1 VESEIGIWST
11 VLGLAGLLMLAVLM
25 LPAARRLNFP
35 YTVLLAAVGVG
46 IGLLELLLAS
56 GRIPVLGDFLTALH
70 GLEITADAVLF
81 VFLPALVFE
90 AALSLDVRRLM
101 DDIAPI
107 LFLAVVGLLISTA
120 VIGLSLWAVS
130 GMALVACLLLGAI
143 CSATDPVAVVAI
155 FKEVGAPKR
164 LSILVEGESLFN
176 DATAIV
182 VFTILAGMLAGG
194 AEPSVLG
201 GLGSFL
207 EVFLG
212 GIVVGWIMGRVFV
225 GIIRR
230 LENMPLVEQSL
241 TLSLAYLSFIVA
253 EHYLH
258 VSGVMA
264 VVVAA
269 LVLGSRGRTVIQP
282 HDWHSL
288 HETWE
293 QIGFWANS
301 IIFILVGL
309 AVPAIMDDFGA
320 AQLLW
325 LVVLIAAAFLARA
338 LILFGLLPLLA
349 RLGLAQQVSTG
360 FSTVMFWGGL
370 RGAVALALALII
382 IETPGYSDAVRE
394 FVGVLVTGFVLFT
407 LFVNAP
413 TIGLVIRFFRLDQ
426 LSATDTALR
435 DRALALALGRIGESI
450 ERGAR
455 RQDTSGETTEQVAG
469 AYRTRSEEAE
479 RNLHALR
486 DLPVRDWVQVG
497 LTNLTARERDAL
509 AHQFEDGF
517 LSSPIYRIVGEQLD
531 DIGDALKE
539 HGPEG
544 YENAALEALGFGRS
558 FHFAMT
564 LQRRF
569 GLAGP
574 LSRRV
579 AERFEVLTSTRLAL
593 RDLMED
599 GLPKVRE
606 LVGERAGSEVER
618 ILEARLEA
626 TTAALEGLEKQYPD
640 YARRIEQRLLERGA
654 LRLEEQ
660 SYRRMYEDALI
671 TGEVFGDLADMVRA
685 GEREIDTLPP
695 LDLGLDPVRLVARV
709 PLFRDLSGER
719 IDEIVRLLEPRLVVP
734 GEMVVHQGD
743 AGDAMYFI
751 SNGSLRVDVA
761 PEPVLLGSGDF
772 FGELALITHQPR
784 NADVIATGF
793 ADLLVL
799 RTSDFQKLMEA
810 NPDART
816 RIEAVASERLGN
828 GSPRQPVHS

>member
-1 VESEIGIWST
+1 
-11 VLGLAGLLMLAVLM
+11 
-25 LPAARRLNFP
+25 
-35 YTVLLAAVGVG
+35 
-46 IGLLELLLAS
+46 
-56 GRIPVLGDFLTALH
+56 
-70 GLEITADAVLF
+70 
-81 VFLPALVFE
+81 
-90 AALSLDVRRLM
+90 
-101 DDIAPI
+101 
-107 LFLAVVGLLISTA
+107 
-120 VIGLSLWAVS
+120 
-130 GMALVACLLLGAI
+130 
-143 CSATDPVAVVAI
+143 
-155 FKEVGAPKR
+155 
-164 LSILVEGESLFN
+164 
-176 DATAIV
+176 
-182 VFTILAGMLAGG
+182 MLAGG

-201 GLGSFL
+201 GLASFL
-207 EVFLG
+207 KVFLG
-212 GIVVGWIMGRVFV
+212 GIVVGWAMARVFV
-225 GIIRR
+225 GIIGR

-241 TLSLAYLSFIVA
+241 TISLAYLSFIVA

-309 AVPAIMDDFGA
+309 AVPAIMDDFGST
-320 AQLLW
+320 QLLW
-325 LVVLIAAAFLARA
+325 LAVLIVAAFVARA
-338 LILFGLLPLLA
+338 VILFGLLPLLA

-360 FSTVMFWGGL
+360 FITVMFWGGL

-413 TIGLVIRFFRLDQ
+413 TIGVVIRFFRLDQ
-426 LSATDTALR
+426 LSATDAALR

-450 ERGAR
+450 ERVAR
-455 RQDTSGETTEQVAG
+455 RQDTTGETTEEVAG
-469 AYRTRSEEAE
+469 TYRARSEEAE
-479 RNLHALR
+479 RNLQALR

-517 LSSPIYRIVGEQLD
+517 LSSHIYRMVGEQLD

-539 HGPEG
+539 RGPDG
-544 YENAALEALGFGRS
+544 YETAALEGLGFGRG
-558 FHFAMT
+558 FHFAMA

-569 GLAGP
+569 GFAGP

-606 LVGERAGSEVER
+606 LVGEQATSEVER
-618 ILEARLEA
+618 ILEVRLEE
-626 TTAALEGLEKQYPD
+626 TTASLEGLEKQYPD

-685 GEREIDTLPP
+685 REREIATLPP
-695 LDLGLDPVRLVARV
+695 LDLGLDPQRLVGRV

-719 IDEIVRLLEPRLVVP
+719 IDEIARLLEPRLVVP
-734 GEMVVHQGD
+734 GEMVVHEGD

-751 SNGSLRVDVA
+751 SNGSLRVELE

-784 NADVIATGF
+784 NADVVATGF

-810 NPDART
+810 NPDAKK
-816 RIEAVASERLGN
+816 RIEAVAAERLGN
-828 GSPRQPVHS
+828 GANPDSRRS